1 VVPVLSKLL
10 NDSQFTTSG
19 ISSFGVSLE
28 VKLLKQNPDIAQQV
42 YISDTRGL
50 RHFGICVCRYIHDM
64 AHKIYRFIPPLNND
78 FSNHAMVSELN
89 RLLKLFHDA
98 IYYLN
103 IKQSTFVIHQ
113 TGSIESDLRLSHA
126 TVALKKMKNTFDR
139 LDTQAGRLLE
149 GHSDRRQV
157 RIKEEPKYRKTQLLR
172 DNAEKR
178 ISNFLGQADEHD
190 SAFGPLNRVS
200 KTLHD
205 TADFTYDPSSPKV
218 SHLTQK
224 RLGIIATIHAIMAHC
239 NSLQRPP
246 IVGPGGGSRTYK
258 KYKSRKTKRSQ
269 KRKTRNRLSHRRRRI
284 VVNTTKRK

>member
-1 VVPVLSKLL
+1 
-10 NDSQFTTSG
+10 
-19 ISSFGVSLE
+19 
-28 VKLLKQNPDIAQQV
+28 VKLLKQNPDIAKEVGIVFMSQ
-42 YISDTRGL
+42 L
-50 RHFGICVCRYIHDM
+50 RHFGICVCRYIRDM
-64 AHKIYRFIPPLNND
+64 ANAIYRFIPPMNRD
-78 FSNHAMVSELN
+78 MESELN

-126 TVALKKMKNTFDR
+126 TVALKPMKKTFRILDAR
-139 LDTQAGRLLE
+139 LENLLK
-149 GHSDRRQV
+149 GHGDRRQE
-157 RIKEEPKYRKTQLLR
+157 RIKQEPEYIRTQMLR

-218 SHLTQK
+218 SHIKQK
-224 RLGIIATIHAIMAHC
+224 RQGIIATIGAIQTYC

-246 IVGPGGGSRTYK
+246 IVGPGGGSRNYK
-258 KYKSRKTKRSQ
+258 KYKSRKTKRSR